1 MMQNIANKRQQTQ
14 NPLQGGDIRHWSSMR
29 GFSLITAVFLLVVIS
44 ALGVF
49 AVTISSSQQQSDTM
63 DVLGSRAYQAAKT
76 GIDWSIYQITNGATC
91 ATLGQPVM
99 PAGTQLS
106 AFAVVVT
113 CNAKPYTEGAN
124 GFTVYQLTS
133 TAQTGVVGSFGYLE
147 RQLQVTITN

>member
-1 MMQNIANKRQQTQ
+1 MMQNIANKRRQTQ
-14 NPLQGGDIRHWSSMR
+14 NPLQGGDIRHRSSMR

-113 CNAKPYTEGAN
+113 CNSKPYTEGTN
-124 GFTVYQLTS
+124 RVVYQLTS